1 MRPRCVPGVLRA
13 TVTGI
18 VVVLAATL
26 LSVPPAQAEPHPQPA
41 VSAAAK
47 RDRYAIGDSVMLG
60 ARSILKRRGF
70 TVDAAVSR
78 QSYSAPA
85 MVRRKGAKLPANLVV
100 HLGTNGTFPLSTC
113 RKIVKNAGPKRR
125 VFLVTV
131 FVPRSWERSN
141 NKTIRTCAESFPA
154 GRVTVV
160 DWNGLARSHPEWL
173 YSDGTHLK
181 PTGAKGFA
189 RLIDHAVDAAGT

>member
-1 MRPRCVPGVLRA
+1 M
-13 TVTGI
+13 
-18 VVVLAATL
+18 VVSVLAVTL
-26 LSVPPAQAEPHPQPA
+26 LAAAPVQADPRPQPESTS
-41 VSAAAK
+41 SAT

-70 TVDAAVSR
+70 TVNAAVSR

-85 MVRRKGAKLPANLVV
+85 MVRRKGAKLPENLIV

-113 RKIVKNAGPKRR
+113 RKIVKNAGPERK

-131 FVPRSWERSN
+131 FVPRSWEKSN
-141 NKTIRTCAESFPA
+141 NKTIRTCAESFPQ

-160 DWNGLARSHPEWL
+160 DWNGVARSHPEWL
-173 YSDGTHLK
+173 YSDRTHLK
-181 PTGAKGFA
+181 PSGAKAFA
-189 RLIDHAVDAAGT
+189 RLIDHAVDASGA

>member
-1 MRPRCVPGVLRA
+1 MTAARSALIVL
-13 TVTGI
+13 TT
-18 VVVLAATL
+18 VLAATL
-26 LSVPPAQAEPHPQPA
+26 LTVPPAQADPRPEPKPMA
-41 VSAAAK
+41 SAK

-60 ARSILKRRGF
+60 AQSILKRRGF
-70 TVDAAVSR
+70 TVNAAVSR

-113 RKIVKNAGPKRR
+113 RRIVKNAGPQRR

-141 NKTIRTCAESFPA
+141 NRTIRKCAESFP
-154 GRVTVV
+154 GDRVTVV
-160 DWNGLARSHPEWL
+160 DWNALAKRHPEWL

-181 PTGAKGFA
+181 PAGAKGFA
-189 RLIDHAVDAAGT
+189 RLIDHAVDASGA